1 MPERTFI
8 DFGCAFN
15 FARDQAEREAA
26 CFATD
31 EHGTFSIFHLVP
43 RKVCVVSIKIRARGD
58 VLSSSR
64 WKSLK
69 NSGYRAR
76 RWIQS
81 IFRMMCRCL
90 IFSSRQS
97 GAIRKGCRANFS
109 FANSVGKVGG

>member
-8 DFGCAFN
+8 DFGCVFN

-31 EHGTFSIFHLVP
+31 KHGTFSIFHLAP
-43 RKVCVVSIKIRARGD
+43 RKICVALSDSRAGD

-69 NSGYRAR
+69 KPGYRAR
-76 RWIQS
+76 RWIQY

-97 GAIRKGCRANFS
+97 VRF
-109 FANSVGKVGG
+109 GKAVVLISRLRTR